1 MMRKDLEYNSS
12 DDETLKK
19 KFSKKLEKN
28 RMDRVKQR
36 EKEKEEDNL
45 NARKEFELMYPGVA
59 TAEEK
64 LKQAEELELKNRENE
79 EDYQLREHKDL
90 EIKVNMF
97 EESKIVAKPNK
108 YFGAEDEDE
117 DPLYKRTH
125 KPLELPMIFEESPK
139 PKPQPEI
146 VMTEAT
152 FNEKLKNYKNILE
165 KVPKRRSELYSYP
178 IN

>member
-1 MMRKDLEYNSS
+1 
-12 DDETLKK
+12 
-19 KFSKKLEKN
+19 
-28 RMDRVKQR
+28 MDRVKQR